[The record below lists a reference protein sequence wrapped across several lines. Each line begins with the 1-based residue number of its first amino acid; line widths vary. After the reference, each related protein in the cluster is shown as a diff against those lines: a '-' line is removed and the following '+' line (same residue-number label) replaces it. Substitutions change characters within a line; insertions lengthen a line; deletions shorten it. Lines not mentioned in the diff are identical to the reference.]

1 MAYKHVPKEARE
13 ILEKGR
19 RDRMDALLC
28 ELDGV
33 LSERAT
39 VEDMVK
45 LNACA
50 AELIRKQ
57 QDEIEMLK
65 SYIDQQEREVI
76 LNKEFAKH
84 AMNKLKELSE

>member
-1 MAYKHVPKEARE
+1 MEYKHVPKEARE

-19 RDRMDALLC
+19 RDTMNALLC

-33 LSERAT
+33 LGERAT

-76 LNKEFAKH
+76 LNKAFAKYVI
-84 AMNKLKELSE
+84 NKMGELAE